1 MEISRRQFI
10 VASAAAAAAIVTTT
24 GCVSNPAPT
33 FEAGV
38 DHTIPL
44 PEALSEP
51 GSQVKVKLPNIS
63 EPVLIVRTKI
73 GFNATEGICTNS
85 ARTELQYVPEE
96 ERLKCLG
103 CGSRFKLDGS
113 VAQDPAVKPLRSY
126 AVDLQGN
133 KLKILG

>member
-1 MEISRRQFI
+1 MEISRRQFF
-10 VASAAAAAAIVTTT
+10 VASAATAAAIVTTT
-24 GCVSNPAPT
+24 GCVSNPAPIID
-33 FEAGV
+33 AGV

-44 PEALSEP
+44 PESLSEP
-51 GSQVKVKLPNIS
+51 GSQVKVRLPNIK

-85 ARTELQYVPEE
+85 ARTELQFMPDED
-96 ERLKCLG
+96 RIKCLG

-113 VAQDPAVKPLRSY
+113 VSQGPALKPLKAY

>member
-24 GCVSNPAPT
+24 GCATNPAPT

-38 DHTIPL
+38 DHSIPL

-51 GSQVKVKLPNIS
+51 GSQVKVKLPNVS

-73 GFNATEGICTNS
+73 GFTGTEGVCSNS
-85 ARTELQYVPEE
+85 ARTELVFVPDE

-113 VAQDPAVKPLRSY
+113 ITQGPATKPLRSY
-126 AVDLQGN
+126 LVDLQGN

>member
-1 MEISRRQFI
+1 MEISRRQFF
-10 VASAAAAAAIVTTT
+10 VASAATAAAIVTTT

-38 DHTIPL
+38 DQTIPL

-51 GSQVKVKLPNIS
+51 GSQVKVKLPNMA

-73 GFNATEGICTNS
+73 GFNATQGICTNS
-85 ARTELQYVPEE
+85 ARTELQFMPDED
-96 ERLKCLG
+96 RIKCLG
-103 CGSRFKLDGS
+103 CNSRFKLDGT
-113 VAQDPAVKPLRSY
+113 VTQGPAVKPLRSFV
-126 AVDLQGN
+126 VDLQGN

>member
-51 GSQVKVKLPNIS
+51 GSQVKVKLPNIH

-73 GFNATEGICTNS
+73 GFNATEGVCTNS
-85 ARTELQYVPEE
+85 ARTELQYVAEE

-113 VAQDPAVKPLRSY
+113 VAQGPAVKPLRSY
-126 AVDLQGN
+126 AIDLQGN